1 MEPTVDLFWIPLG
14 AGGSG
19 FVRFNGRVYERWAA
33 VRQHRTPLHLF
44 HTALR
49 VTGPSG
55 RFLIE
60 TMWPSPPGPPH
71 TRGVVLQGPVWWR
84 PLGRFRVFT
93 YEVRCWRE
101 GVLPDADEEVGGPQ
115 VVSSDPTVARLIL
128 DSVSRVPAL
137 TWGLDPGHVGDMWNS
152 NSVVSWLLAEA
163 GVTGVAAP
171 IGGRAPG
178 WETGLA
184 VSRLGR
190 ATQ

>member
-1 MEPTVDLFWIPLG
+1 VAGYDVTVLDPSAAMLDKARQRLSRLPEEAQARVGFLQ
-14 AGGSG
+14 AGG
-19 FVRFNGRVYERWAA
+19 E
-33 VRQHRTPLHLF
+33 
-44 HTALR
+44 
-49 VTGPSG
+49 
-55 RFLIE
+55 
-60 TMWPSPPGPPH
+60 
-71 TRGVVLQGPVWWR
+71 
-84 PLGRFRVFT
+84 
-93 YEVRCWRE
+93 
-101 GVLPDADEEVGGPQ
+101 DADEAVGGPQ

>member
-1 MEPTVDLFWIPLG
+1 RPT
-14 AGGSG
+14 
-19 FVRFNGRVYERWAA
+19 
-33 VRQHRTPLHLF
+33 TPN
-44 HTALR
+44 
-49 VTGPSG
+49 
-55 RFLIE
+55 
-60 TMWPSPPGPPH
+60 SPPLVPH
-71 TRGVVLQGPVWWR
+71 CAARDGSIGEIPHRDHVAEPARTSPHPRRGAAR
-84 PLGRFRVFT
+84 PGLV
-93 YEVRCWRE
+93 EVRCWRE
-101 GVLPDADEEVGGPQ
+101 GVLPDADEAVGGPQ
-115 VVSSDPTVARLIL
+115 VVSSAPTVARLIL

-137 TWGLDPGHVGDMWNS
+137 TWGLEPGHVGDMWNS